1 MSARLALLTLLGHRI
16 LSCASLRHDEE
27 APKPALPA
35 LPALLQRGLDAGNA
49 PQILCGSVKQIGA
62 KYKLHCDQHLQK
74 IREVF
79 KVPSPDEILSSNN
92 IDLDKAEE
100 GTGKSGAKML
110 FSSDKQYI
118 IKTMSSR
125 DIHALTPVMH
135 TYTMHILNH
144 ASTSLMMRFYA
155 LMEDGSGQF
164 WIIANNWLP
173 VSFPIVWDLKG
184 SSAGRANGLHDHGQK
199 DNDWRDADK
208 KIALSPEQRDR
219 VLEALQ
225 SDSAMLGEANLIDY
239 SLITG
244 LLVYALAPCNGKG
257 QPSCISPVCHPKAGC
272 GETAYKLGDFY
283 NLVPQILCSGG
294 HPKPP
299 ALGKSSCTAALTES
313 LEVHVAC
320 FGMIDLLKPYDAK
333 SKAEYV
339 VTLGVFGRQVSV
351 QPAEG
356 YAQRFFHFMH
366 DTVFPKK
373 ASIGTVALPLDSNVC
388 SAWGSSR
395 NEEEG
400 GFPVITVTVLTLL
413 VAGGVG
419 FGVWYYMNH
428 SPNAES
434 AEPAPADPSQSAYP
448 QSYPSYPQGYEAGYG
463 GYAASEGHDFGIQ
476 GPQGP
481 WQGSGPA
488 HSA

>member
-1 MSARLALLTLLGHRI
+1 MSGVLADL
-16 LSCASLRHDEE
+16 E
-27 APKPALPA
+27 A
-35 LPALLQRGLDAGNA
+35 
-49 PQILCGSVKQIGA
+49 LCGSVKHFGA
-62 KYKLHCDQHLQK
+62 KSYKLHCDQHLQK

-79 KVPSPDEILSSNN
+79 KVPTPQEILSSNN
-92 IDLDKAEE
+92 IDLDQAEQ

-125 DIHALTPVMH
+125 DIKALTPVIH
-135 TYTMHILNH
+135 AYTMHILNH

-155 LMEDGSGQF
+155 LMEDASGQF

-184 SSAGRANGLHDHGQK
+184 SSAGRANGLHEKGQK
-199 DNDWRDADK
+199 DNDWRDADR

-219 VLEALQ
+219 VLEALE

-283 NLVPQILCSGG
+283 NVVPRILCSGG

-299 ALGKSSCTAALTES
+299 VLGKSSCTAALTEA

-351 QPAEG
+351 QPAED

-373 ASIGTVALPLDSNVC
+373 ASVGTVALPLDSNVC
-388 SAWGSSR
+388 SAWGSRS
-395 NEEEG
+395 EEDGG

-419 FGVWYYMNH
+419 YGVWYYMNLGGIQH
-428 SPNAES
+428 STIHLENFRDLMEYARNHLPSAES
-434 AEPAPADPSQSAYP
+434 AEPTPADPSQSAYP
-448 QSYPSYPQGYEAGYG
+448 QGYPGYLQGYEAGYG
-463 GYAASEGHDFGIQ
+463 GYAGSAEGHAPQGLQ
-476 GPQGP
+476 GPQGQGRQGP
-481 WQGSGPA
+481 WQASPGY
-488 HSA
+488 SA